1 MLEFRPLGEASPLA
15 YTPRMRVPLT
25 PLVVGN
31 WKMHGLSRSLAE
43 AEAVAV
49 SIDAEATPARVVI
62 CPPATLIERMSRA
75 LAGSPVEVGA
85 QDLHAEAA
93 GAYTGDLCAEML
105 VDAGARWV
113 IIGHSERR
121 NAYRETD
128 AVVAAK
134 VEAACKAGLFPI
146 VCVGESLEQRR
157 AGLAETTVT
166 AQSSQSLPESLAG
179 LTFAVAYE
187 PVWAIGTGCTPAIA
201 EVEEVHRAIRVALTG
216 RLGEAGAAAP
226 ILYGGS
232 VTPENAGAIL
242 RAEEIG
248 GVLVGG
254 ASLKAE
260 SFLAIIRAAGAAE
273 RRFRAAY

>member
-15 YTPRMRVPLT
+15 YTPLMRVPLT

-43 AEAVAV
+43 AEAVAR
-49 SIDAEATPARVVI
+49 SIDADAAPARVVI

-75 LAGSPVEVGA
+75 LAGSPVEVGG

-134 VEAACKAGLFPI
+134 VEAACQAGLFPI
-146 VCVGESLEQRR
+146 VCVGESQEQRR

-201 EVEEVHRAIRVALTG
+201 EVEEVHRAIRAALTR

-232 VTPENAGAIL
+232 VTPENAGTIL
-242 RAEEIG
+242 RAEEVG

-254 ASLKAE
+254 ADL
-260 SFLAIIRAAGAAE
+260 FRAIIRAAGDASE